1 MHVDSRVFVL
11 CCHTTVAALVSTG
24 KPVLK
29 SPNPPEHGL
38 LDIPRPV
45 SDAPLGGSSLPKDHG
60 SESFFVPQ
68 NKTKKKGLCTEM
80 LLEEE
85 DTDCRNVSL
94 SKKHDFLLDC
104 GVVLASEH
112 ELKNHSDGRTVVSRG
127 L

>member
-11 CCHTTVAALVSTG
+11 CCHTTAAALVSTG

-68 NKTKKKGLCTEM
+68 NKTKKGLCTEM

-85 DTDCRNVSL
+85 DIDCRNVSL

-104 GVVLASEH
+104 GVVLVSEH

>member
-1 MHVDSRVFVL
+1 MSTAECLCFVATLLQLRLSQPESQSSRARIPL
-11 CCHTTVAALVSTG
+11 NTVSLTS
-24 KPVLK
+24 
-29 SPNPPEHGL
+29 
-38 LDIPRPV
+38 PRPV

-68 NKTKKKGLCTEM
+68 NKTKKGLCTEM

-104 GVVLASEH
+104 GVVLVSEH
-112 ELKNHSDGRTVVSRG
+112 ELKNHSDGRTVVS
-127 L
+127 